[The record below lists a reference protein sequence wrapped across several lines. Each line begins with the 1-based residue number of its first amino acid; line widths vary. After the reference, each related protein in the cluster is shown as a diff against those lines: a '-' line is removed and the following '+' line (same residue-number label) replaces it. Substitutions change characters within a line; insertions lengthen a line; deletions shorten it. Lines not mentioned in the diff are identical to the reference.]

1 VDAHDE
7 KVWGCTQGN
16 VWMHTTECMDACD
29 GEQMHVGHAHE
40 DMEAC
45 NGGRCMRHDG
55 AQDIIVL
62 NPEADGCV

>member
-1 VDAHDE
+1 
-7 KVWGCTQGN
+7 
-16 VWMHTTECMDACD
+16 MDACN
-29 GEQMHVGHAHE
+29 GEQMHVGHANK

-45 NGGRCMRHDG
+45 NRGRCMRRNG

>member
-1 VDAHDE
+1 
-7 KVWGCTQGN
+7 
-16 VWMHTTECMDACD
+16 MHATECMDACD
-29 GEQMHVGHAHE
+29 GEQMHVGHAHK

-45 NGGRCMRHDG
+45 NRGRCMRHDG